1 MFGFVF
7 TRRVFPR
14 VGDRAD
20 HTSHIGHSTPP
31 VSNTS
36 VTVLRGGVRGE
47 NAYAFAIEYTMC
59 AACDSHCA

>member
-7 TRRVFPR
+7 TRRVFPQA
-14 VGDRAD
+14 GDRED

-31 VSNTS
+31 ASNTS

-47 NAYAFAIEYTMC
+47 NAYAFAIE
-59 AACDSHCA
+59 